1 MSLDREI
8 CLCFHVTLRKVIQYV
23 RHENPVVPSQIS
35 QCMGAGTGC
44 GWCRPYLK
52 KIFEQ
57 MKQEASSPG
66 IPNAEIEAV
75 ARYEKEMG
83 TRIGIAFDDLT
94 PSDYAQKRTEHIR
107 QGKGTPPK
115 STHD

>member
-35 QCMGAGTGC
+35 ECAGAGTGC

-57 MKQEASSPG
+57 VKQEASSPVL
-66 IPNAEIEAV
+66 PHAEIESATTV
-75 ARYEKEMG
+75 EKEIG
-83 TRIGIAFDDLT
+83 ERIDITFEDLT
-94 PSDYAQKRTEHIR
+94 PADYAQKRTEHIR